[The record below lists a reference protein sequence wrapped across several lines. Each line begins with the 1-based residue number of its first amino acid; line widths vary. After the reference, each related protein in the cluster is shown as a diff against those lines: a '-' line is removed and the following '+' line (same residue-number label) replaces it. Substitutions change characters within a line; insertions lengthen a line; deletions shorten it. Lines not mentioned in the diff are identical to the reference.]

1 MCGLGAIVQAT
12 GDRGAL
18 ERALQALERAQNHR
32 GPDARGTRI
41 EPLARPGSPASAEG
55 GPLLGLASQRLAVVD
70 LSNRAAQPMT
80 SPCGRYV
87 LCYNGEIYN
96 YRELRAQLRAA
107 GDEELSPDAG
117 DTRVLLAC
125 LARWGVGCLALLN
138 GMWAFTLF
146 DREQN
151 SLLLAR
157 DRLGVKPLFW
167 SAGGAGLVVASEI
180 KGILAATGQRYVLN
194 DDVIARHLA
203 QSLANTDTQ
212 TMFRG
217 IEAVPA
223 GSFARIDLGAG
234 DPALLVPRFQPFW
247 QHPFERGEPLL
258 PAADP
263 QELCALLQDAVRLR
277 LRSDVPC
284 GLLLSGGLDSS
295 SILAAAHAQQLPL
308 QVLSVISQDPASSEE
323 YWVKQMARHCGVDPI
338 WIHIDEDPLS
348 ILADLDEASHFN
360 DAPLPGLAMVAQ
372 QRLMRAASD
381 HGITVLLSGQGG
393 DEQLGGYNKFFY
405 FHLLELLR
413 GGRYG
418 EVAGQAWKSYARGT
432 VWGEFR
438 WSEAKRYLPWRSTRT
453 ASILGP
459 RLAHAQLC
467 DTSSA
472 GSYAAREWRDV
483 RSLSMPLL
491 LHSEDTMSMSCSRE
505 TRHPFVDY
513 RIVEFLARVPPDQK
527 FRDGWPK
534 WILRE
539 AMRRHLPVSVTW
551 RRDKKGFNIPEAK
564 WLCTAFVA
572 HMERWLAGP
581 LLCVYHGFV
590 SAPAL
595 EGAYRRL
602 LTGAAG
608 ASYKEVLAALTL
620 ESWLRVNQAHIA
632 AP

>member
-1 MCGLGAIVQAT
+1 VS
-12 GDRGAL
+12 
-18 ERALQALERAQNHR
+18 
-32 GPDARGTRI
+32 
-41 EPLARPGSPASAEG
+41 LARAGSPAAAQG

-70 LSNRAAQPMT
+70 LSARAAQPMT
-80 SPCGRYV
+80 SACGRYV

-96 YRELRAQLRAA
+96 YRELRIEVRQA
-107 GDEELSPDAG
+107 GDQELAPDAG
-117 DTRVLLAC
+117 DTQVLLAC
-125 LARWGVGCLALLN
+125 LARWGVECLPRLN
-138 GMWAFTLF
+138 GMWAFALF
-146 DREQN
+146 DREHN

-167 SAGGAGLVVASEI
+167 SAGSAGLVVASEI
-180 KGILAATGQRYVLN
+180 KGILAATGQRYPLN

-203 QSLANTDTQ
+203 QSLSNTDTQ
-212 TMFRG
+212 TMFQG

-234 DPALLVPRFQPFW
+234 QPALLAPRFQPFW
-247 QHPFERGEPLL
+247 RHPFERGEPLL
-258 PAADP
+258 AADP

-338 WIHIDEDPLS
+338 LIRIDEDPLS
-348 ILADLDEASHFN
+348 ILADLDEASRFN

-372 QRLMRAASD
+372 QRLMQAASD
-381 HGITVLLSGQGG
+381 HGITVLLTGQGA

-405 FHLLELLR
+405 FRLLELLR
-413 GGRYG
+413 GGRYD
-418 EVAGQAWKSYARGT
+418 EAARQAWKSYARGT

-438 WSEAKRYLPWRSTRT
+438 WAEAKRYLPWQSART

-459 RLAHAQLC
+459 RLAQAQLC
-467 DTSSA
+467 ETSSA
-472 GSYAAREWRDV
+472 GSYAEREWRDV
-483 RSLSMPLL
+483 HSLSLPLL
-491 LHSEDTMSMSCSRE
+491 LHSDDAMSMSRSRE

-539 AMRRHLPVSVTW
+539 AMRRHLPVSVSW
-551 RRDKKGFNIPEAK
+551 RRDKKGFNIPEAR

-581 LLCVYHGFV
+581 MLCVEHGFV

-602 LTGAAG
+602 LAGVAG

-620 ESWLRVNQAHIA
+620 ESWLRVNEAHIA
-632 AP
+632 PA